1 MAEGADERIDA
12 LEKMLQE
19 LKANGPPQSASEP
32 TAAERLAALEQ
43 AMADLKGDLQKS
55 AVAEAPTPP
64 EPLPPPPAPPP
75 APPPPA
81 FDPLPSLAA
90 LGVSGQRC
98 AIVFYAYDGIPKVEF
113 LLEAFEDE
121 AVEYNACGCAL
132 VAVRRVVAGDKGDMR
147 KAREYEERFPSFNF
161 VDGLEELLDIRR
173 AIGLGGDW
181 LVADSRELYNDPVVT
196 LLEPDGGMR
205 QVLSHQGLSAQNM
218 LGNLMREL
226 HIAVPLAD
234 ARISKAEAEANRQAL
249 HNENVAWSQ
258 VLEENEELRQ
268 PTRSWFDGFLGDGDS
283 KPLLAGVDT
292 KELPEAIDKYLA
304 EGDDDDE
311 TCEEVLG
318 PDGKAAPSW
327 YTKAKRTA
335 EKKQAEEKLLWNGT
349 APSATPGPF
358 PLGPSGQRLAPM
370 QNYTKKALQEANVKQ
385 KQLVSSFF
393 KRYGV
398 EMPLFLTGGD
408 AEEGVGAVGAGGE
421 PLSEAARATR
431 TETTESALM
440 RAEML
445 ALGLS
450 RSATSSQSTRRLRL
464 LRELEASVRELEV
477 EGFRDRAVLGKLKEQ
492 IRESYANAPA
502 EFIDE
507 ARKADPFNEFTPR
520 LSTVEI
526 AAEFASMA
534 EAGLTNVKKGIERSL
549 ITGPDF
555 DSLNPGR
562 KRGPREK
569 GNKIEIQKPN
579 DRDEA

>member
-1 MAEGADERIDA
+1 
-12 LEKMLQE
+12 
-19 LKANGPPQSASEP
+19 
-32 TAAERLAALEQ
+32 
-43 AMADLKGDLQKS
+43 
-55 AVAEAPTPP
+55 
-64 EPLPPPPAPPP
+64 
-75 APPPPA
+75 
-81 FDPLPSLAA
+81 
-90 LGVSGQRC
+90 
-98 AIVFYAYDGIPKVEF
+98 
-113 LLEAFEDE
+113 
-121 AVEYNACGCAL
+121 
-132 VAVRRVVAGDKGDMR
+132 
-147 KAREYEERFPSFNF
+147 
-161 VDGLEELLDIRR
+161 
-173 AIGLGGDW
+173 
-181 LVADSRELYNDPVVT
+181 
-196 LLEPDGGMR
+196 
-205 QVLSHQGLSAQNM
+205 
-218 LGNLMREL
+218 
-226 HIAVPLAD
+226 
-234 ARISKAEAEANRQAL
+234 
-249 HNENVAWSQ
+249 
-258 VLEENEELRQ
+258 
-268 PTRSWFDGFLGDGDS
+268 
-283 KPLLAGVDT
+283 
-292 KELPEAIDKYLA
+292 
-304 EGDDDDE
+304 
-311 TCEEVLG
+311 
-318 PDGKAAPSW
+318 
-327 YTKAKRTA
+327 
-335 EKKQAEEKLLWNGT
+335 
-349 APSATPGPF
+349 
-358 PLGPSGQRLAPM
+358 
-370 QNYTKKALQEANVKQ
+370 VKQ